1 MDIEKN
7 VSLMKE
13 LNIQEAVCTLLKMLN
28 LTHVLLSETLYYSS
42 PRPFRVVL
50 LPLITLTLAVW
61 NAVLLFHVHLLK
73 VENVSVLTLNLTL
86 TLTRVTFNTPD
97 EHDFVTSPLGKSI
110 PIQYATC
117 TSVIWKRE
125 NSTTF
130 PESGQLKPFK

>member
-1 MDIEKN
+1 MDVEKN

-42 PRPFRVVL
+42 PHPFRVVL

-73 VENVSVLTLNLTL
+73 VENISVLTLNLTL
-86 TLTRVTFNTPD
+86 TCVTFNTPD
-97 EHDFVTSPLGKSI
+97 EHDFVTSPFGK
-110 PIQYATC
+110 
-117 TSVIWKRE
+117 
-125 NSTTF
+125 
-130 PESGQLKPFK
+130 

>member
-1 MDIEKN
+1 MYIVENAQFDPCFTVGDAILFK
-7 VSLMKE
+7 SPS
-13 LNIQEAVCTLLKMLN
+13 I
-28 LTHVLLSETLYYSS
+28 LSC
-42 PRPFRVVL
+42 L

-97 EHDFVTSPLGKSI
+97 EHDFVTSPFGKSI